1 MINRLPMQSSPRCYT
16 GMPSRFANQLERISS
31 SAAIWRRPSGV
42 SVHGTRL
49 AVSRTEVF
57 RLGRDYKGD
66 LFFRGIRG

>member
-1 MINRLPMQSSPRCYT
+1 MINRLPMQSSPRSYT

-57 RLGRDYKGD
+57 RLGRDYEGD